1 MPLYFFN
8 VYNDDVTLDDEG
20 AELVDD
26 EAARARGIKEA
37 RAVAAD
43 TVGRGH
49 FFGHHR
55 IEVTDADRRVIATI
69 RFDEAV
75 EVGD

>member
-26 EAARARGIKEA
+26 EAARARGIKEV
-37 RAVAAD
+37 RALAAETVAH
-43 TVGRGH
+43 GH

-55 IEVTDADRRVIATI
+55 IEVTDADLRVIATI

-75 EVGD
+75 EVRD